1 VCFYDGFM
9 RTTIGFKSSVLP
21 EHHDKY
27 IGKWVMLS
35 LRGQST
41 QTCGLVKSVQD
52 GYMVLSPFV
61 SADYS
66 SGSPVRVFSQE
77 QTELATEAI
86 DEASLTTRENLEAQI
101 KFLNSKDAKR

>member
-1 VCFYDGFM
+1 
-9 RTTIGFKSSVLP
+9 
-21 EHHDKY
+21 
-27 IGKWVMLS
+27 
-35 LRGQST
+35 
-41 QTCGLVKSVQD
+41 
-52 GYMVLSPFV
+52 MVLSPFV